1 MGVQRTIIRPHP
13 RDNQLSPIP
22 VDFDPDTLGWILDEG
37 GRGNLMLQNE
47 LFNTMEDTWE
57 RLRGNL
63 NKLKNAVCKLP
74 FPFLGLTIFDLYF
87 LVNKSLAIGFFLF
100 DLITIFFTNNKF
112 IIMKNV

>member
-47 LFNTMEDTWE
+47 LFKTMEDTWE

-74 FPFLGLTIFDLYF
+74 FPFLPFIPLRKKG
-87 LVNKSLAIGFFLF
+87 KSVKA
-100 DLITIFFTNNKF
+100 
-112 IIMKNV
+112 